1 MYLTLMHL
9 TFGRVVSVFTWASNL
24 RLTYYNASIMQFNTC
39 VINLLYP
46 LQCGFLWPSMCT
58 VHRSGD
64 VQMQV
69 LQSPELLKWLNS
81 EESKVFQVKSLKFKL
96 KGVFSHWWGHKE
108 PLCFLF
114 SVGPYTARVWLI
126 FGLEAWTHQNSFLSD
141 LKRKKKQ
148 LLVFDSKRLKVEFRL
163 FIARLMAV

>member
-1 MYLTLMHL
+1 MDHGICLAHRSSLWESSSINNVSYVDA
-9 TFGRVVSVFTWASNL
+9 FGRVVSVFTWASNL

-69 LQSPELLKWLNS
+69 LQSPELLKWPNS
-81 EESKVFQVKSLKFKL
+81 EERKVFQVKSLNL
-96 KGVFSHWWGHKE
+96 KVYFLTGGAIRSPCVSYFRWGHIL
-108 PLCFLF
+108 PVCGLSLALRL
-114 SVGPYTARVWLI
+114 GPTKI
-126 FGLEAWTHQNSFLSD
+126 HF
-141 LKRKKKQ
+141 
-148 LLVFDSKRLKVEFRL
+148 
-163 FIARLMAV
+163 